1 MSKREPVNITEASQA
16 AANLNQQREVSLPG
30 GKAAVV
36 KRLSW
41 LQFETLWVDLAG
53 LLAALAAAGEAPSDE
68 ELLGQLAGAPAC
80 ALKLASLSGGYAEA
94 ELARWDFDS
103 VLVLAAEALLLN
115 FVDGAGVRSFF
126 GALARLAQAGG

>member
-1 MSKREPVNITEASQA
+1 MGREPQNFGEASAA
-16 AANLNQQREVSLPG
+16 AANLPAERELTLPS
-30 GKAAVV
+30 GKPVVV

-53 LLAALAAAGEAPSDE
+53 LLAALAAAGDAPSDE
-68 ELLGQLAGAPAC
+68 ELLGRLAGAPAC
-80 ALKLASLSGGYAEA
+80 ALKLASLAGGFGEA

-103 VLVLAAEALLLN
+103 VLALAAAALQLN